1 MESIVFIMKSDS
13 KKIIVALSISICWPT
28 YAAELSCASFHSDS
42 IQGLSVNAG
51 AGKNGTVIGFSNGIT
66 APKELTVATQLKVV
80 LPIAWMKEALHGNFL
95 YLERQ
100 NRIDGTTAL
109 SSPLEINRERDT
121 TYTITLNCFTSRGDD
136 CNAFNNNWYGYL
148 SGTNNGQI
156 TPPKINSAPSQSGDL
171 SAAVHIA
178 TFNGTSTLPI
188 HNGDNKLTIIS
199 KEKITDKITMPEQ
212 INLGKLN
219 IGSNNSDTIIDYSIN
234 SNSIPIFFKNSTTPG
249 SAQLMINGSSPV
261 LSTHSYIPPFRF
273 GMYLLSNSQPGAY
286 TTTVNATWTCP

>member
-1 MESIVFIMKSDS
+1 MKIKSKQVFF
-13 KKIIVALSISICWPT
+13 AFSISICWPT
-28 YAAELSCASFHSDS
+28 SSAELSCASFHSDS
-42 IQGLSVNAG
+42 VQGLSVNAG

-80 LPIAWMKEALHGNFL
+80 LLFPWMNESLHGNFL

-109 SSPLEINRERDT
+109 SSPLEINRERDA
-121 TYTITLNCFTSRGDD
+121 YTITLNCYTSRGDD

-156 TPPKINSAPSQSGDL
+156 TPPIINSVPSQSGDL

-188 HNGDNKLTIIS
+188 HNGDDKLTIIS
-199 KEKITDKITMPEQ
+199 KEKITDKITMPEK

-219 IGSNNSDTIIDYSIN
+219 IGSNNSDTVIDYSIN
-234 SNSIPIFFKNSTTPG
+234 SNSIPIFFKNSTTPS

-261 LSTHSYIPPFRF
+261 LSTRSYIPPFRF